1 PDADVLLVAQQ
12 APDVVVMPS
21 RRGGAVVLGSVEPG
35 EFAGNPV
42 QALLLLD
49 KPPEHPAD
57 PLSVFLVDDDAFAR
71 PGVAAPA
78 SLLAVGDRLGGV
90 AQPPVADRPVV
101 EDGLLLATQD
111 GGAEGLEVLL
121 VDPRHEAGHQL
132 PVVLAGVDAL
142 RDGDDAH
149 PVDVDQL

>member
-1 PDADVLLVAQQ
+1 PEKQRIIDEAQVRTLAHPFVGLLGRPLLLQDLAGQRVADVRLAAPGPDADVLLVAQQ

-90 AQPPVADRPVV
+90 AQPPVAD
-101 EDGLLLATQD
+101 
-111 GGAEGLEVLL
+111 
-121 VDPRHEAGHQL
+121 
-132 PVVLAGVDAL
+132 
-142 RDGDDAH
+142 
-149 PVDVDQL
+149 